1 VASPADV
8 AFAVVGIAFLLILL
22 ILFHRTVQTIRPY
35 EQGVV
40 TIFGSYRR
48 LLNPGVNL
56 VSPLA
61 VVVRVDLRSRSETLV
76 ASNFLTRSSVPVT
89 VGGRV
94 DYHVTDPAKAT
105 FMAQDLAGSV
115 RNLLRDSVALSLAP
129 VAPESAL
136 ASGWAITE
144 AVRRAM
150 EEPAGTLGVSVD
162 RVALSVLSHSGPV
175 EFVAGRPTAP
185 PGMTPPAPLR

>member
-1 VASPADV
+1 
-8 AFAVVGIAFLLILL
+8 
-22 ILFHRTVQTIRPY
+22 LFHRIIQTVRPY

-48 LLNPGVNL
+48 LLNPGFSL

-61 VVVRVDLRSRSETLV
+61 VVVRVDLRSRSETLT
-76 ASNFLTRSSVPVT
+76 ASNFLTRSSAPVT

-105 FMAQDLAGSV
+105 FMTQDLAGSV

-129 VAPESAL
+129 VTPESAL

-150 EEPAGTLGVSVD
+150 EEPAGKLGVSVD

-175 EFVAGRPTAP
+175 EFVAGSVRLP
-185 PGMTPPAPLR
+185 PEGSPAARLR